1 VVLAPGPVNLRIEG
15 ARSVFRFSYAQGD
28 GDYQPIQEVSARY
41 LSSETIGG
49 FTGTY
54 VGLYATGNGQP
65 PATDADYDWFEYVAN
80 EPLQ

>member
-1 VVLAPGPVNLRIEG
+1 MNLRIEG

-28 GDYQPIQEVSARY
+28 DDYEEIQEVSGRY

-54 VGLYATGNGQP
+54 VGLYATGNGRP
-65 PATDADYDWFEYVAN
+65 SATAADYDWFEYVVN
-80 EPLQ
+80 EPRR